1 MITGSIITAFI
12 FGNMAALMTQI
23 NKKDAH
29 FDDQLDMI
37 QQTMTQLKL
46 PEDIQESIMKYLHY
60 TVESPDV
67 QKDLDKFF
75 SFLSPSLQ
83 TTILKYLHK
92 QMVSN
97 V

>member
-1 MITGSIITAFI
+1 MS
-12 FGNMAALMTQI
+12 QI
-23 NKKDAH
+23 NKKEAH

-46 PEDIQESIMKYLHY
+46 PEGIQEDIMKYLHY

-75 SFLSPSLQ
+75 SFLSPAL
-83 TTILKYLHK
+83 
-92 QMVSN
+92 
-97 V
+97 